1 LLFVSFIWKFGD
13 ALTQKVVSDL
23 EALGH
28 RITHLGEILKASAQL
43 HQRVEHLSGSQLSII
58 EQIVCSYRYLPPS
71 RMLFLLSTP
80 SSSPEPDFF
89 LFCYFFLGLGK

>member
-1 LLFVSFIWKFGD
+1 MSFLFFLLLFFVSFTWKFGD

-23 EALGH
+23 QALGH

-58 EQIVCSYRYLPPS
+58 EQIVCSYGYLSPT
-71 RMLFLLSTP
+71 RMMSLLSTP
-80 SSSPEPDFF
+80 LIF
-89 LFCYFFLGLGK
+89 